1 MWEGL
6 GPASTWNCLI
16 LYPVAWSITQS
27 WTLKDKPFQTDERLF
42 HREDALWPKDGN
54 GWMMGW
60 GKSLR
65 QRELQGL
72 PRQAWGRSTGLSHRN
87 PVSSV
92 ERLPAT
98 HHHPPTRV
106 TRGRSGSYSSA
117 TTTNHKQPNQKQ
129 AEDLNRISP
138 KKTYKWPT
146 GTWKDAQHHRL
157 LEKCKSKPRWGI
169 TSHLSEWPSFK
180 NLQIINTGEAVEKQ
194 KASYTV
200 SGRVNWYSHYTEKY
214 GGSLKNEK

>member
-1 MWEGL
+1 
-6 GPASTWNCLI
+6 
-16 LYPVAWSITQS
+16 
-27 WTLKDKPFQTDERLF
+27 
-42 HREDALWPKDGN
+42 
-54 GWMMGW
+54 MGW

-65 QRELQGL
+65 QHELQGL

-98 HHHPPTRV
+98 HHHPPTQV
-106 TRGRSGSYSSA
+106 MRGRSRSYSSA
-117 TTTNHKQPNQKQ
+117 TTTTNHKQCNQKQ

-146 GTWKDAQHHRL
+146 GTWKDAQHQRL

-180 NLQIINTGEAVEKQ
+180 NLQIYWRSCGETESLLHCKWEGKLV
-194 KASYTV
+194 
-200 SGRVNWYSHYTEKY
+200 SHYTEKY